1 MSSFVT
7 PSLST
12 LCLLGKVEVVRAV
25 LERGKH
31 EGPRGG
37 AMLSWENVNYRISEN
52 QTVLM
57 QTALMPS
64 EEHVSILRVLL
75 EQPSI
80 EVNLKDDEGLTALH
94 LATRC
99 RNIEAVKLLL
109 ADQRVDVNCKAS
121 KRQVID
127 NVPYD
132 QITPLMMAA
141 SNAENFDIFKL
152 LMSEQRIDVNCTS
165 PYGGGTTV
173 LMSSSLHYNVKA
185 ARILLED
192 PRVDV
197 NWMNSMGLSGLHAA
211 ADPRCNAKIMELFL
225 AHPRVDVNCKNGP
238 LGETVLHWA
247 VATNNLGAV
256 KLILAEP
263 SFTSANA
270 LVELKTNIMSTAVRM
285 AASQCHWEILKE
297 LVHHP
302 SVDLDAKDKNGV
314 GVDVLAR

>member
-1 MSSFVT
+1 
-7 PSLST
+7 
-12 LCLLGKVEVVRAV
+12 
-25 LERGKH
+25 
-31 EGPRGG
+31 
-37 AMLSWENVNYRISEN
+37 MLSWENVNYRYSEN

-75 EQPSI
+75 KQPSI
-80 EVNLKDDEGLTALH
+80 EVNLADDEGMTALH

-121 KRQVID
+121 KRHVID

-132 QITPLMMAA
+132 RITPLIMAA
-141 SNAENFDIFKL
+141 SNADNFDIFKL
-152 LMSEQRIDVNCTS
+152 LMSEPRVDVNWAS
-165 PYGGGTTV
+165 SYGGGTTA
-173 LMSSSLHYNVKA
+173 LMCSSVHSNVKA
-185 ARILLED
+185 AKLLLDD

-211 ADPRCNAKIMELFL
+211 ADPQNNGKIIELFL
-225 AHPRVDVNCKNGP
+225 AHPRVDVNCKCGP
-238 LGETVLHWA
+238 LGKTVLHWA
-247 VATNNLGAV
+247 VANTNLGAV

-270 LVELKTNIMSTAVRM
+270 LAELKTNMASTAVFM
-285 AASQCHWEILKE
+285 AASRCSWDVLKE

-302 SVDLDAKDKNGV
+302 SVDPDAKDKNGF
-314 GVDVLAR
+314 GLDDLAR